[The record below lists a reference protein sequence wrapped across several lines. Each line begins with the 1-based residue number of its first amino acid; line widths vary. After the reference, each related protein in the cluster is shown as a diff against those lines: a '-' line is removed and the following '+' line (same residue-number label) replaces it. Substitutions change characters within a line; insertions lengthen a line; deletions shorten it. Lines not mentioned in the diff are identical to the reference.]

1 MSLSKDSLFRDR
13 EFRLLF
19 AACTLATFGASISQM
34 ALPLTAVELLHAGP
48 REMGLLGAIELLPF
62 ALFSLPAGGWID
74 RSRKRRLGMVFDLLG
89 CVALLLV
96 PLAYALDRLALD
108 VLYVAAFLV
117 GCCYVVGGSAMQ
129 IFVAQLVGRD
139 RLIEANSKIIAAEAA
154 ASVVGP
160 AVAALLIGAV
170 GAPLAVT
177 ANAAGFLLSFALLSL
192 IKRDDLPQ
200 PGIAQVWWRD
210 ARDGVRFVWGNPILR
225 GLALVGALWIIL
237 FDSFRALYVLFA
249 SRDLGFSA
257 VQLGVVNALGALGAM
272 FGAVAARRFERR
284 SGARA
289 TLVGGY
295 LLSFLGVG
303 LYAVSGSAG
312 FLQLGVLAFACMALL
327 TVHFG
332 TTLYTVTYISLRQKV
347 TPDHLLGRMTTTMRF
362 ITVSVAPLGALAGG
376 YSGQHFGL
384 MPTLLLASGFGV
396 LLALAA
402 AKGLPATTQA
412 ASS

>member
-1 MSLSKDSLFRDR
+1 MSHPNTSLFRDH

-19 AACTLATFGASISQM
+19 AASTLATFGASISQM

-48 REMGLLGAIELLPF
+48 REMGLLGAVELLPF

-74 RSRKRRLGMVFDLLG
+74 RSRKRRLGMIFDLLG
-89 CVALLLV
+89 CFALLLV
-96 PLAYALDRLALD
+96 PLAYMLDRLTLD

-117 GCCYVVGGSAMQ
+117 GCCYVVGGSSMQ

-177 ANAAGFLLSFALLSL
+177 ANAAGFFLSFALLSL
-192 IKRDDLPQ
+192 IKRDDPPQ
-200 PGIAQVWWRD
+200 PGVAQAWWRD
-210 ARDGVRFVWGNPILR
+210 ASDGLRFVWGSPILR
-225 GLALVGALWIIL
+225 GLAVVGALWIML

-257 VQLGVVNALGALGAM
+257 VQLGVVNAVGALGAM
-272 FGAVAARRFERR
+272 FGAIAARRFERR
-284 SGARA
+284 SGPRA
-289 TLVGGY
+289 TLIGGY
-295 LLSFLGVG
+295 LLSFIGVG
-303 LYAVSGSAG
+303 LYAVSGLAG
-312 FLQLGVLAFACMALL
+312 WTQAAVIAFACMALL

-347 TPDHLLGRMTTTMRF
+347 TPDHLLGRMTATMRF
-362 ITVSVAPLGALAGG
+362 ITVSVAPLGSLIGGYAGG
-376 YSGQHFGL
+376 HFGL
-384 MPTLLLASGFGV
+384 MPTLMLASGFGV

-402 AKGLPATTQA
+402 ARGLPSTKQ
-412 ASS
+412 ASSM